1 MIPTHASYSKFKRLK
16 ISPAHVL
23 IEQEKTQAMKL
34 GSAFH
39 SFVLQ
44 PEKFEKEYMI
54 FDDSA
59 KVAEIG
65 GGNPRATTKYKE
77 WLQTLP
83 MDKERLSLSETAH
96 FEPLKERIANDP
108 FFKYITK
115 GAIIEEKLKFSYPIA
130 ENETIAMVSIPDIV
144 NVEKKVVIDLKTCQ
158 SAKVESFKKDAA
170 NLDYHLQAAIYIE
183 ACKQVYGDGDWTF
196 MFLAAET
203 NAPYLIQWLSCDEQ
217 FVNVGKYEADI
228 LAMLW
233 TDCCVNGFNRGYEV
247 FCQDKRKIET
257 LSLPNWKL
265 SQTVDFYQQETC
277 KSVESKQE

>member
-1 MIPTHASYSKFKRLK
+1 MTPTHASYSKLKKLK

-23 IEQEKTQAMKL
+23 IEQPQTDAMRL

-39 SFVLQ
+39 SYILQ
-44 PEKFEKEYMI
+44 PDEFEKQYII

-65 GGNPRATTKYKE
+65 GGNPRATKLYKE
-77 WLQTLP
+77 WLLTLP
-83 MDKERLSLSETAH
+83 SEKQRLSAQETAH
-96 FEPLKERIANDP
+96 FEPLKKRITNDP

-115 GAIIEEKLKFSYPIA
+115 GAIIEEKIRFNWEIS
-130 ENETIAMVSIPDIV
+130 EGVSVAFVGIPDIV

-158 SAKVESFKKDAA
+158 SAKADSFKKDAA
-170 NLDYHLQAAIYIE
+170 KLDYHLQAAIYIE
-183 ACKQVYGDGDWTF
+183 GCKQIYGDGDWTF

-217 FVNVGKYEADI
+217 FVSVGKYEADI

-233 TDCCVNGFNRGYEV
+233 ADCCEKGFNRGYEV
-247 FCQDKRKIET
+247 FCQDKMKIET

-265 SQTVDFYQQETC
+265 SETIDFYQ
-277 KSVESKQE
+277 